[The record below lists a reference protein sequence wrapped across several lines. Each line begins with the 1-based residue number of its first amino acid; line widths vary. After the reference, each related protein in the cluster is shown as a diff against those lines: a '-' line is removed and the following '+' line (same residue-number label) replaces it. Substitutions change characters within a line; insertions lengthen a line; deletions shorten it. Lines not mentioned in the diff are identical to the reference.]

1 MTTDKLDEL
10 WDAYN
15 RQGQMIGVQRRGD
28 VMPPATYHLTVAILV
43 FVGSHQ
49 LLLQRRG
56 HQKLNHPD
64 TWDVAAGGSA
74 LSGETAAQAASREL
88 HEELGLEHAFTTPL
102 TTVWHESWFEAIF
115 AINLPQ
121 LKLEQLRLQASEVS
135 AAKIVTLETAAALMS
150 GQSTDWGAIIAQAQT
165 KIG

>member
-15 RQGQMIGVQRRGD
+15 RQGQIIGVQRRGD
-28 VMPPATYHLTVAILV
+28 AMPPATYHLTVAILV
-43 FVGSHQ
+43 FVGPDQ

-56 HQKLNHPD
+56 RQKLNQPD

-74 LSGETAAQAASREL
+74 LRGENAAQAASREL
-88 HEELGLEHAFTTPL
+88 HEELGLEHSLSTPL
-102 TTVWHESWFEAIF
+102 MTVWHETWFEAIF
-115 AINLPQ
+115 AINLPK
-121 LKLEQLRLQASEVS
+121 LTLEQLRLQASEVS
-135 AAKIVTLETAAALMS
+135 RVKILSIAAASALL
-150 GQSTDWGAIIAQAQT
+150 QTASTDWGAIIAQAQT

>member
-49 LLLQRRG
+49 LLLQRRS
-56 HQKLNHPD
+56 HQKLNQPD

-74 LSGETAAQAASREL
+74 LRGETAAQAASREL
-88 HEELGLEHAFTTPL
+88 AEELGLEHSFTTPL
-102 TTVWHESWFEAIF
+102 TTVWHETWFESIF
-115 AINLPQ
+115 VFNLPQ
-121 LKLEQLRLQASEVS
+121 LTLEQLRLQASEVS
-135 AAKIVTLETAAALMS
+135 RVKILSIEAASALLQTS
-150 GQSTDWGAIIAQAQT
+150 STDWGAIIAQAQA
-165 KIG
+165 KID

>member
-1 MTTDKLDEL
+1 MTTDQLDEL

-15 RQGQMIGVQRRGD
+15 RQGQIIGVQRRGD
-28 VMPPATYHLTVAILV
+28 PMPPATYHLTVAILV
-43 FVGSHQ
+43 FVGPDQ

-56 HQKLNHPD
+56 HQKLNQPD

-74 LSGETAAQAASREL
+74 LRGETATQAASREL
-88 HEELGLEHAFTTPL
+88 HEELGLEHAFSTPL
-102 TTVWHESWFEAIF
+102 TTVWHETWFEAIF

-121 LKLEQLRLQASEVS
+121 LTLEQLRLQASEVS
-135 AAKIVTLETAAALMS
+135 RVNIFSLEVATNLLQAA
-150 GQSTDWGAIIAQAQT
+150 STDWGAIITQAQT

>member
-1 MTTDKLDEL
+1 MTTDQLDEL

-15 RQGQMIGVQRRGD
+15 RQGQIIGVQRRGD
-28 VMPPATYHLTVAILV
+28 PMPPATYHLTVAILV
-43 FVGSHQ
+43 FVGPDQ

-56 HQKLNHPD
+56 HQKLNQPD

-74 LSGETAAQAASREL
+74 LRGEIAAQAASREL
-88 HEELGLEHAFTTPL
+88 HEELGLEHAFSTPL
-102 TTVWHESWFEAIF
+102 TTVWHETWFEAIF

-121 LKLEQLRLQASEVS
+121 LTLEQLRLQASEVS
-135 AAKIVTLETAAALMS
+135 RVNNLSLEVATNLLQAA
-150 GQSTDWGAIIAQAQT
+150 STDWGAIIAQAQT